1 MGNQTLTAAFI
12 GVTILALSIMPTC
25 KKHINANENSDASQ
39 QVIFKK
45 IGNYIR
51 TAIYVHIHIN
61 LPIIPFIK
69 EIEKFL
75 DLFIEQRNIIN
86 ARLKEQ
92 KDKLPT
98 DMFNMEIVQSEI
110 WQLEILRQDVLHEIQ
125 ILPTHSRDKRQLEVF
140 ATFLGVVGTIFGGF
154 NAHQI
159 EKIKATLKIV
169 WTLLKWIQSKSKIW
183 KLVWSS
189 QTLHLKNKLIQI
201 YKMYCERRWKLPRW
215 IR

>member
-1 MGNQTLTAAFI
+1 MGNQILTAAFI

-110 WQLEILRQDVLHEIQ
+110 
-125 ILPTHSRDKRQLEVF
+125 
-140 ATFLGVVGTIFGGF
+140 
-154 NAHQI
+154 
-159 EKIKATLKIV
+159 
-169 WTLLKWIQSKSKIW
+169 
-183 KLVWSS
+183 
-189 QTLHLKNKLIQI
+189 
-201 YKMYCERRWKLPRW
+201 
-215 IR
+215 